1 MAGRFPGALPR
12 FTGRQWSLELAR
24 DLDEL
29 MKRLFD
35 SVSVMN
41 RVPQDPTMIQ
51 AGDAA
56 DPGTTSGITAPALED
71 HVHPVDISGTPGV
84 IGDTSVQG
92 VGTGLAATDHTHRM
106 GIVSVKGDILSSNG
120 TNPVAVAIGSDG
132 LVATADTASA
142 SGWKWATTGVEDAEM
157 LGWISLMR
165 GGA

>member
-1 MAGRFPGALPR
+1 MAGRFPGTLPR

-56 DPGTTSGITAPALED
+56 DPGTTSGVTTAALED
-71 HVHPVDISGTPGV
+71 HVHPVDISGTPGIV
-84 IGDTSVQG
+84 GDTSVQG
-92 VGTGLAATDHTHRM
+92 VGTGLAATDHVHRL
-106 GIVSVKGDILSSNG
+106 GIVSLKGDILSSNG
-120 TNPVAVAIGSDG
+120 TNPVAVAVGADG
-132 LVATADTASA
+132 LVAMADAASTA
-142 SGWKWATTGVEDAEM
+142 GWKWANSGVEDAEF
-157 LGWISLMR
+157 LAWIGM
-165 GGA
+165 